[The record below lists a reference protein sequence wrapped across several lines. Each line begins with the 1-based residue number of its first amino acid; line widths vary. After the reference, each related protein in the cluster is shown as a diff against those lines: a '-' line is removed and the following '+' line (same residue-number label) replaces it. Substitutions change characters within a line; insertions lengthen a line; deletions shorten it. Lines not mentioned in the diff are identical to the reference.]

1 MSKRSTAAVVKALS
15 EAVKHHPNTPVG
27 KLIGNAVNISRG
39 QTQSNPAFAAD
50 SEVLAGL
57 KALVPSDWEQE
68 KDREKGKK

>member
-1 MSKRSTAAVVKALS
+1 MSKRSTTAVVKALG

-27 KLIGNAVNISRG
+27 KLIANAVNISRG
-39 QTQSNPAFAAD
+39 QAQSNPAFAAD